1 MELRQL
7 RFFVVL
13 AEELHFRRAAERAH
27 IAQPAFSLQIR
38 RLELELGVRLFD
50 RTSHYVR
57 LTEPG
62 RLFREEVLKALE
74 QVDYAVTVAG
84 QAGRGEVG
92 SVRVGFSGS
101 AANTLTPKILRRFGA
116 RFPAVTVSL
125 HSFGLADPTAGLAS
139 DDVDIAFVRP
149 PVDGQ
154 DALELVTLGTERRV
168 AILPEDHRL
177 AREPSLPI
185 AQLLQESWIAG
196 PRVARVARDF
206 WLAVEHR
213 AGVAPR
219 IAAEVATL
227 DELLA
232 CVAAGM
238 GVALAP
244 EAAARFH
251 AHPGVVFVVVR
262 DISPSTVAIAYRCG
276 ETGPLVHEFV
286 AVAGH
291 EARVEARRRG
301 RAALEPVA
309 IV

>member
-7 RFFVVL
+7 RFFVIL
-13 AEELHFRRAAERAH
+13 AEELHFRRAAALAH
-27 IAQPAFSLQIR
+27 IAQPAFSEQIR
-38 RLELELGVRLFD
+38 RLELELGVKLFE

-74 QVDYAVTVAG
+74 QVDHAATVAA

-101 AANTLTPKILRRFGA
+101 AANELTPKILRTFGE

-139 DDVDIAFVRP
+139 TDVDIAFVRP

-154 DALELVTLGTERRV
+154 DALELVSLATEKRM

-177 AREPSLPI
+177 AREPYLLI
-185 AQLLQESWIAG
+185 EQLLHESWVAG
-196 PRVARVARDF
+196 PRSARVARDF

-213 AGVAPR
+213 GGVAPR
-219 IAAEVATL
+219 IAAEVTTL

-232 CVAAGM
+232 SVAAGI
-238 GVALAP
+238 GVALVP

-251 AHPGVVFVVVR
+251 ARPGLVFIVVPDV
-262 DISPSTVAIAYRCG
+262 SPSTVAIAYRCG

-286 AVAGH
+286 AVASGV
-291 EARVEARRRG
+291 ARAEARRPA
-301 RAALEPVA
+301 RAALTPLA
-309 IV
+309 IA

>member
-13 AEELHFRRAAERAH
+13 AEELHFRRAATRAH
-27 IAQPAFSLQIR
+27 ITQPAFSEQIR

-62 RLFREEVLKALE
+62 RLFREEVIKALE
-74 QVDYAVTVAG
+74 QVDHAATVAG

-92 SVRVGFSGS
+92 CVRVGFSGT
-101 AANTLTPKILRRFGA
+101 AASELTPRIVRGFGE

-125 HSFGLADPTAGLAS
+125 HSFDLTDPSAGLAS
-139 DDVDIAFVRP
+139 DEVDVAFVCP

-154 DALELVTLGTERRV
+154 DAFELITLGTERRV
-168 AILPEDHRL
+168 AILPDDHRL
-177 AREPSLPI
+177 ALESSLRI
-185 AQLLQESWIAG
+185 EQLLGESWVAG
-196 PRVARVARDF
+196 PRAARVARDF
-206 WLAVEHR
+206 SLAVEHR
-213 AGVAPR
+213 AGVPPR
-219 IAAEVATL
+219 IAAEVTTL

-232 CVAAGM
+232 SVAAGM
-238 GVALAP
+238 GVALVP
-244 EAAARFH
+244 EAEARFH

-262 DISPSTVAIAYRCG
+262 DLPPATVAIAYRCG
-276 ETGPLVHEFV
+276 ETAPLVHEFV
-286 AVAGH
+286 AVAGR
-291 EARVEARRRG
+291 EARARAGALG
-301 RAALEPVA
+301 RAILDPLA